1 MKRAF
6 DLILSFDDVITQGYR
21 ESVQQS
27 QLDAFLE
34 MDSTDE
40 KIYKIQ
46 QAAREAEAKE
56 QAKRQQKEIAK
67 RRLEVQPSDKIMSM
81 SSADF

>member
-1 MKRAF
+1 
-6 DLILSFDDVITQGYR
+6 
-21 ESVQQS
+21 
-27 QLDAFLE
+27 

-67 RRLEVQPSDKIMSM
+67 RRLEPKSSSDKVISM
-81 SSADF
+81 SSADFQPKKAEVELPAMNSRPRDDGV

>member
-46 QAAREAEAKE
+46 QAAREAVARE
-56 QAKRQQKEIAK
+56 QAKRQ
-67 RRLEVQPSDKIMSM
+67 
-81 SSADF
+81 

>member
-1 MKRAF
+1 
-6 DLILSFDDVITQGYR
+6 
-21 ESVQQS
+21 
-27 QLDAFLE
+27 

-67 RRLEVQPSDKIMSM
+67 RKLEPTSSSEKVLSM
-81 SSADF
+81 SSADFQPTTPCV

>member
-1 MKRAF
+1 
-6 DLILSFDDVITQGYR
+6 
-21 ESVQQS
+21 
-27 QLDAFLE
+27 

-56 QAKRQQKEIAK
+56 QSKRQQKEIAK
-67 RRLEVQPSDKIMSM
+67 RKLEPVLSSDKVLSM

>member
-1 MKRAF
+1 
-6 DLILSFDDVITQGYR
+6 
-21 ESVQQS
+21 
-27 QLDAFLE
+27 

-56 QAKRQQKEIAK
+56 QAKRQ
-67 RRLEVQPSDKIMSM
+67 
-81 SSADF
+81 

>member
-1 MKRAF
+1 
-6 DLILSFDDVITQGYR
+6 
-21 ESVQQS
+21 
-27 QLDAFLE
+27 

-46 QAAREAEAKE
+46 QARREAEAKE

-67 RRLEVQPSDKIMSM
+67 RRQDPAFAVDKTQSM
-81 SSADF
+81 SSADFAPKEEFTAGAIQAAASQGTFALSGSAQQ